1 MIVKDNII
9 YADEGKIIR
18 RIADKWEIGT
28 KYTLGSTYYIGGI
41 KLEEPKLEVPEDF
54 EEILICESEEEI
66 RKNHEYQEREL
77 QYPTLVEKF
86 IREKYSISDEL
97 AIQRQRDTKPEDFAE
112 YNTFC
117 EECKAKAKKELN
129 L

>member
-1 MIVKDNII
+1 MKQIDNLLI
-9 YADEGKIIR
+9 ADEGYFLRKIGERDIVGKEYLCGY
-18 RIADKWEIGT
+18 IYYDKNGN
-28 KYTLGSTYYIGGI
+28 
-41 KLEEPKLEVPEDF
+41 KLDVPHLENEYDF
-54 EEILICESEEEI
+54 EEISIDSV
-66 RKNHEYQEREL
+66 YGEL
-77 QYPTLVEKF
+77 VTKL

>member
-1 MIVKDNII
+1 MIIGGNII
-9 YADEGKIIR
+9 YADEGKILR
-18 RIADKWEIGT
+18 RIADKLEIGT
-28 KYTLGSTYYIGGI
+28 EYYLGYTYYINGQ

-54 EEILICESEEEI
+54 EEIFIWQTEEEI
-66 RKNHEYQEREL
+66 RKNREYEERFQ
-77 QYPTLVEKF
+77 QYPTLVEKY